1 MNAAFGSLGRICMA
15 LDADFR
21 VRYASDLLDT
31 LLGPE
36 AAAQVCGQLGRVASS
51 APSSSASTVRCAR
64 PSSPARSGRAGA
76 PCSTCANGPARLM
89 SVSAAPLLHDKL
101 GVCDPGA
108 RYLVVLRPEDEA
120 SVEASGPIAGFGLIA
135 RSPAMTRVFRMIDV
149 LQHSESTVLV
159 TGESGTGKEVMARII
174 HAHSPR
180 KSGPFVAV
188 NAAALPGELLESE
201 LFGHV
206 RGAFTG
212 AVRDR
217 AGRFETA
224 EDGTLFLDEVGDVPL
239 HLQVKLLRVLQEHTY
254 ERVGDSQ
261 TRRTNARIIAATN
274 RNLRRLVT
282 DGRFREDL
290 YYRLRVFPLEL
301 PPLRSRR
308 EDIEPMARLL
318 LSRVGSRTGRALRL
332 SPEAVRVL
340 LSYEWPGNVRE
351 LENALEFAATVCR
364 GQTLQPEDLPPEIA
378 PAVGPSPPRRAGSSA
393 VAPGQGDGG
402 SRTDRRSRAP
412 GRARREPL
420 EPGRDGARPGSE
432 PEHALAADARRP
444 AHLTAR
450 PHRDVSREHH
460 VGRRGLG
467 VAGGAGRGVDGDGL
481 PGRVERGEAPAA
493 GGPWP
498 SRPSPASRRA
508 ASPRRRRAPS
518 PASPRRWRP
527 RRWRRR
533 GRRPAPSPSGAPSA
547 PRALA

>member
-1 MNAAFGSLGRICMA
+1 MASLDSPDLLPSCAPASSEQERAFSAVNAAFGSLGRICMA

-21 VRYASDLLDT
+21 VRYASDLLGM

-36 AAAQVCGQLGRVASS
+36 AASRVCGLSVESLLGAELFGLDGPLRQALL
-51 APSSSASTVRCAR
+51 AGEKRE
-64 PSSPARSGRAGA
+64 GWRAVLHV
-76 PCSTCANGPARLM
+76 ANGPARLM

-101 GVCDPGA
+101 GVCNPGA

-135 RSPAMTRVFRMIDV
+135 RSPAMSRVFRMIDV
-149 LQHSESTVLV
+149 LQHSESTVLI

-239 HLQVKLLRVLQEHTY
+239 HLQVKLLRVLQERSF

-274 RNLRRLVT
+274 RDLRRLVA

-290 YYRLRVFPLEL
+290 YYRLRVFPIEL

-332 SPEAVRVL
+332 SPEAVRLL

-351 LENALEFAATVCR
+351 LENALEFAATVCQ
-364 GQTLQPEDLPPEIA
+364 GQTLQPEDLPPEILHDGLPSLDEPPPPAPRARPGPVA
-378 PAVGPSPPRRAGSSA
+378 PAV
-393 VAPGQGDGG
+393 Q
-402 SRTDRRSRAP
+402 DRDLV
-412 GRARREPL
+412 E
-420 EPGRDGARPGSE
+420 
-432 PEHALAADARRP
+432 ALNRNRWNRVS
-444 AHLTAR
+444 TAR
-450 PHRDVSREHH
+450 ALGVSRSTLW
-460 VGRRGLG
+460 RRM
-467 VAGGAGRGVDGDGL
+467 
-481 PGRVERGEAPAA
+481 
-493 GGPWP
+493 
-498 SRPSPASRRA
+498 RA
-508 ASPRRRRAPS
+508 AS
-518 PASPRRWRP
+518 
-527 RRWRRR
+527 
-533 GRRPAPSPSGAPSA
+533 
-547 PRALA
+547 LT

>member
-1 MNAAFGSLGRICMA
+1 MA
-15 LDADFR
+15 LDSDFR
-21 VRYASDLLDT
+21 IRYASDLLVSMLGPQAASQVRGLSIES
-31 LLGPE
+31 LLGAELFGLDGPLRQALLAGE
-36 AAAQVCGQLGRVASS
+36 KREGW
-51 APSSSASTVRCAR
+51 
-64 PSSPARSGRAGA
+64 RAVLNVE
-76 PCSTCANGPARLM
+76 SGPARLM
-89 SVSAAPLLHDKL
+89 SVSAAPLLRDRL
-101 GVCDPGA
+101 GVCDPEA
-108 RYLVVLRPEDEA
+108 AYLVVLRPADE
-120 SVEASGPIAGFGLIA
+120 STIEASGPIAGFGLIA
-135 RSPAMTRVFRMIDV
+135 RSPAMTRIFRMIDV

-217 AGRFETA
+217 AGRFEGA

-239 HLQVKLLRVLQEHTY
+239 HLQVKLLRVLQERTY

-274 RNLRRLVT
+274 RNLRRLVA

-351 LENALEFAATVCR
+351 LENALEFAATVCQ
-364 GQTLQPEDLPPEIA
+364 GQTLQPEDLPPEVIA
-378 PAVGPSPPRRAGSSA
+378 AGPPPGEEPAPLARTRPTAPLPIQDDRELRAA
-393 VAPGQGDGG
+393 LELN
-402 SRTDRRSRAP
+402 RWN
-412 GRARREPL
+412 RE
-420 EPGRDGARPGSE
+420 A
-432 PEHALAADARRP
+432 
-444 AHLTAR
+444 TAR
-450 PHRDVSREHH
+450 ALGVSRSTLW
-460 VGRRGLG
+460 RRM
-467 VAGGAGRGVDGDGL
+467 
-481 PGRVERGEAPAA
+481 
-493 GGPWP
+493 
-498 SRPSPASRRA
+498 RA
-508 ASPRRRRAPS
+508 ASLS
-518 PASPRRWRP
+518 
-527 RRWRRR
+527 
-533 GRRPAPSPSGAPSA
+533 
-547 PRALA
+547 